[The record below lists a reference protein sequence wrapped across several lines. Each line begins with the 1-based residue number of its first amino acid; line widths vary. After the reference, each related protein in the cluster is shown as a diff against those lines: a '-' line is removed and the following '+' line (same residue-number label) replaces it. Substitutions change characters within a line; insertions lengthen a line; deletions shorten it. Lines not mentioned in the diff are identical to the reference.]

1 MENDTWFLV
10 QDADQI
16 DSPALLIYP
25 DRIRH
30 NIEQMVRMAGD
41 PRRLRP
47 HVKTHKMAEII
58 RMQQE
63 AGIDKFKC
71 ATLAEAE
78 LLARCEAKE
87 VLVAYPLTGP
97 GPYRRGRAPL
107 PRRTWG
113 CRRWWR
119 YRTGSGASTWC

>member
-1 MENDTWFLV
+1 MENGNWFLV
-10 QDADQI
+10 TNSDQI

-25 DRIRH
+25 ERIRH
-30 NIEQMVRMAGD
+30 NIEQMVRIAGD
-41 PRRLRP
+41 PKRLRP

-78 LLARCEAKE
+78 LLARCKAKD
-87 VLVAYPLTGP
+87 VLVA
-97 GPYRRGRAPL
+97 
-107 PRRTWG
+107 
-113 CRRWWR
+113 
-119 YRTGSGASTWC
+119 